1 MAKIYLERKERNAV
15 KIRVAFVV
23 LMIVFFMLSTIC
35 SAMGETDIK
44 SVKRM
49 LFVYLFDDYIQKY
62 QSKGKLSDSRSKH
75 IRKAAALAA
84 LKVEYLNANKN
95 KLIGQMLETELSMK
109 KYKVHYF
116 LNARFFNYYASKSNL
131 QQKVI
136 EAKLTKQ

>member
-1 MAKIYLERKERNAV
+1 
-15 KIRVAFVV
+15 
-23 LMIVFFMLSTIC
+23 MIVFCMLFTI

-49 LFVYLFDDYIQKY
+49 LFVYLFDDYIQKC

-84 LKVEYLNANKN
+84 LKVEYLNANKT
-95 KLIGQMLETELSMK
+95 KLIGQMLATELSMK

-116 LNARFFNYYASKSNL
+116 LNAQFINYYASKSNL
-131 QQKVI
+131 QQKII
-136 EAKLTKQ
+136 EAKLIK